1 MRISKNSSAASP
13 LRGRVLITGGTSGIG
28 LAFAKALA
36 ARGCALV
43 LVARSQDR
51 LESTKGELESQHGIE
66 CEILRADLSTEQGI
80 ADVTE
85 RLGSSESPIEVFVN
99 NAGQVCTTSSLPR
112 ILSLLST
119 ALTSWQPHPFGSGRV
134 RERP

>member
-1 MRISKNSSAASP
+1 MVHR
-13 LRGRVLITGGTSGIG
+13 
-28 LAFAKALA
+28 ALVWRLPRHWL
-36 ARGCALV
+36 RGCALV

-51 LESTKGELESQHGIE
+51 PESTKGELESQHGIE

-85 RLGSSESPIEVFVN
+85 RLGSLESLIEVFVN
-99 NAGQVCTTSSLPR
+99 NAGQGLYHKPATTD
-112 ILSLLST
+112 T
-119 ALTSWQPHPFGSGRV
+119 QPLIDGIDLMATTPVRLGRV